1 MGRKEVL
8 GTVTTYEILLLLDPE
23 SAEAHQDDVI
33 ARVRQLVEKGGGTWR
48 SHDAW
53 GRRRLAYEIA
63 KKPEGVYHLVVFESG
78 AETLDEISRVLKI
91 DDTVMRHLATKHIEG
106 SRTSA
111 PRDDMPAPVPAA
123 APAPA
128 APPAAH
134 EQEAEPAAV
143 ETAPPAP
150 EAEPEPEAEPV
161 GVVATEQ
168 AEPNTS
174 ADEEE

>member
-8 GTVTTYEILLLLDPE
+8 GTVTTYEILLMLDPE
-23 SAEAHQDDVI
+23 GAEAHQDELI
-33 ARVRQLVEKGGGTWR
+33 ARVRELVEKGGGTWR

-63 KKPEGVYHLVVFESG
+63 KKPEGVYHLVVFECS

-91 DDTVMRHLATKHIEG
+91 DDGVMRHLATRHIEG

-111 PRDDMPAPVPAA
+111 PRDEMPAPVVAAALVEAA
-123 APAPA
+123 APTVDP
-128 APPAAH
+128 
-134 EQEAEPAAV
+134 
-143 ETAPPAP
+143 
-150 EAEPEPEAEPV
+150 EPEPEPEPV
-161 GVVATEQ
+161 AVAAPEQ
-168 AEPNTS
+168 PEPNTS